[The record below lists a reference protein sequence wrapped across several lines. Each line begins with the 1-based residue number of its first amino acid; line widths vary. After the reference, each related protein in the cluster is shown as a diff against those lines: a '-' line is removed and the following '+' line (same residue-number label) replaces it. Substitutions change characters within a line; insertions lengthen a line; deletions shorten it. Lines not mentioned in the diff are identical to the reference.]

1 VRVAFDT
8 NVLVSAVATRGLCA
22 DIFNLVLAEHQLIV
36 GETVLAEVRRVL
48 KQKMRVPDDIIA
60 EFEAL
65 LRAEAFVV
73 AKAKTVS
80 IPVRD
85 KSDMPVLA
93 EAISGNAEVL
103 VTGDR
108 DLLEVTAKVPLHIL
122 SPRGLWE
129 RLRAPSVEQ

>member
-22 DIFNLVLAEHQLIV
+22 DIFNLVLAEHQLVV

-48 KQKMRVPDDIIA
+48 KQKMRVTDEVIA

-65 LRAEAFVV
+65 LRAEASVV
-73 AKAKTVS
+73 AKAKTIS

-93 EAISGNAEVL
+93 EAISGKAEVL

-108 DLLEVTAKVPLHIL
+108 DLLEVTAKVPLDIL

-129 RLRAPSVEQ
+129 RLRAPSIEH